1 MVTPRFAAP
10 SGYEVLCR
18 AGRLHGR
25 LARRGW
31 HRIDTD
37 EVLAL
42 LRTDQ
47 LLALRRGELVD
58 VGELDLSIRARV
70 A

>member
-1 MVTPRFAAP
+1 
-10 SGYEVLCR
+10 
-18 AGRLHGR
+18 LHGR